1 MFTRHPLTNVNV
13 NLQNK
18 QLITR
23 LTKGAQ
29 NTFLIHLSQKHD
41 VFQDI
46 CLNVK
51 EETYNQAIFSKI
63 REACAKDRKSTLIA
77 KKDIFFIPPL

>member
-1 MFTRHPLTNVNV
+1 MFTRHPLTNVNL

-23 LTKGAQ
+23 LTQGAQ
-29 NTFLIHLSQKHD
+29 NTFLIDLSQKHN

-51 EETYNQAIFSKI
+51 E
-63 REACAKDRKSTLIA
+63 L
-77 KKDIFFIPPL
+77 